1 MATNQC
7 QQNYKMSD
15 KEIKVP
21 NIGEFKDVE
30 VIEVLV
36 SNGQSVSK
44 NDPLITI
51 ESDKS
56 SVEIPASFDGK
67 VKSVKIK
74 VGDRVSEGDLI
85 LTVEQSGEEEKN
97 IEQKTIKEEDEPV
110 ANQNQVETIAKVNP
124 AQNTIKKDNSEVS
137 SASPKVR
144 KFARE
149 LGVNINEIVGSERQG
164 RIVEDDVKNFISS
177 KINKAPDKTEAQPKK
192 IISEFSH
199 SDFGE
204 IEVKDMP
211 RVKKLASTYLVNS
224 WTTIP
229 HVTNHDEADI
239 TEMEDFRTSLT
250 DMYTG
255 ERKKITPLAFI
266 IKALVASLKKFPSFN
281 SSIDDIENGKITIK
295 KYFHVGI
302 AVDTPH
308 GLMVPKIRS
317 ADNKSISYIS
327 NELKTVSDQCR
338 NLKIDKKEFFGGSM
352 TITSLGGIG
361 GSFFTPIINYP
372 EVAILGVGKAQKK
385 QIFIN
390 GKFET
395 RTMLPLSL
403 SYDHRIIDGAE
414 AARFNNDLK
423 ENLGKNFAYKLAV

>member
-1 MATNQC
+1 
-7 QQNYKMSD
+7 MSD

-36 SNGQSVSK
+36 SSGQSVFK

-67 VKSVKIK
+67 VNSVKVK

-85 LTVEQSGEEEKN
+85 LTVEQSGKEEKN
-97 IEQKTIKEEDEPV
+97 LEQKTIKEEEPV
-110 ANQNQVETIAKVNP
+110 ANQNQVEKITKVNP
-124 AQNTIKKDNSEVS
+124 AQNLIKKNNSETS

-149 LGVNINEIVGSERQG
+149 LGVNINEIVGSERKG

-177 KINKAPDKTEAQPKK
+177 KINKAPDKTELQPKK

-255 ERKKITPLAFI
+255 EKKKITPLAFI
-266 IKALVASLKKFPSFN
+266 VKALVASLKKFPSFN
-281 SSIDDIENGKITIK
+281 SSIDDIENGKITMK
-295 KYFHVGI
+295 NYFHVGI

-308 GLMVPKIRS
+308 GLMVPKIRNT
-317 ADNKSISYIS
+317 DNKSISYIS

-423 ENLGKNFAYKLAV
+423 ENLGKNFAYKLAI

>member
-1 MATNQC
+1 MAISRC
-7 QQNYKMSD
+7 QQNCKMTD

-21 NIGEFKDVE
+21 NIGEFKNVE

-36 SNGQSVSK
+36 SNGQSLSK

-56 SVEIPASFDGK
+56 SVEIPSSVDGK
-67 VKSVKIK
+67 IKSVKIK
-74 VGDRVSEGDLI
+74 VGDKVSEGDLI
-85 LTVEQSGEEEKN
+85 LTLEESKEEKKVVEKEVVNKEELTVNQKDEKKVEQINPVHNLIKNNIGEL
-97 IEQKTIKEEDEPV
+97 
-110 ANQNQVETIAKVNP
+110 
-124 AQNTIKKDNSEVS
+124 S

-149 LGVNINEIVGSERQG
+149 LGVDINEIVGSERQG
-164 RIVEDDVKNFISS
+164 RVIENDVKNFIATKVNSDQL
-177 KINKAPDKTEAQPKK
+177 KIETQPKK
-192 IISEFSH
+192 IVSEFSH
-199 SDFGE
+199 TDFGE
-204 IEVKDMP
+204 VEIKDIP

-229 HVTNHDEADI
+229 HVTNHDEVDI
-239 TEMEDFRTSLT
+239 TEMEDFRASLT

-266 IKALVASLKKFPSFN
+266 VKALVASLKKFPSFN
-281 SSIDDIENGKITIK
+281 SSIDDIENGKITMK

-302 AVDTPH
+302 AVDTTH
-308 GLMVPKIRS
+308 GLMVPKIRN
-317 ADNKSISYIS
+317 ADNKNISLIS
-327 NELKTVSDQCR
+327 NELKTVSEQCK
-338 NLKIDKKEFFGGSM
+338 NLRIDKKEFFGGSM

-361 GSFFTPIINYP
+361 GSFFTPIINFP

-385 QIFIN
+385 QIFID
-390 GKFET
+390 GKFKT
-395 RTMLPLSL
+395 RTMLPISL

>member
-1 MATNQC
+1 
-7 QQNYKMSD
+7 MSD

-36 SNGQSVSK
+36 SNGQSVLK

-56 SVEIPASFDGK
+56 SVEIPASFNGK
-67 VKSVKIK
+67 VKSVNIK
-74 VGDRVSEGDLI
+74 VGDKVSEGDLI
-85 LTVEQSGEEEKN
+85 LILESASETKEKIQGKSPIENEFKKIQIIKPEIQQTLINQSKVTN
-97 IEQKTIKEEDEPV
+97 ISP
-110 ANQNQVETIAKVNP
+110 
-124 AQNTIKKDNSEVS
+124 
-137 SASPKVR
+137 ASPKAR

-149 LGVNINEIVGSERQG
+149 LGVDINQVVGSEKSG
-164 RIVEDDVKNFISS
+164 RVIEDDIKKFVSSKTKNFEETKENKLN
-177 KINKAPDKTEAQPKK
+177 KIKN
-192 IISEFSH
+192 EFEH

-204 IEVKDMP
+204 IEVKDIP
-211 RVKKLASTYLVNS
+211 RVKKLSSTYLVNS

-229 HVTNHDEADI
+229 HVTNHDEVDI
-239 TEMEDFRTSLT
+239 TEMEDFRNSLT

-255 ERKKITPLAFI
+255 EKKKITPLAFLV
-266 IKALVASLKKFPSFN
+266 KALVVSLKKFPNFN
-281 SSIDDIENGKITIK
+281 SSIDDIENGKITLK
-295 KYFHVGI
+295 KYFHIGI
-302 AVDTPH
+302 AVDTQH
-308 GLMVPKIRS
+308 GLMVPKIRN
-317 ADNKSISYIS
+317 ADNKNISYIGS
-327 NELKTVSDQCR
+327 ELKKISDECR

-372 EVAILGVGKAQKK
+372 EVAILGVGKSQAK
-385 QIFIN
+385 QILIN
-390 GKFET
+390 GKFKV
-395 RTMLPLSL
+395 RTILPISL